1 MLKPLFI
8 AALAAAAF
16 SLPASAAEV
25 QVKMLNKGA
34 DGAFVFEPALVKIA
48 PGDTVR
54 FVPTDKGH
62 NVESIPGMIPDG
74 VAPFTGKMGEETA
87 IVFEKPGV
95 YGYKCK
101 PHYPMGMVGLVVVG
115 APSNLDAAKAVA
127 QPGRAKAVFGALF
140 DKFAATAAS
149 AQ

>member
-8 AALAAAAF
+8 AAIAAAAF
-16 SLPASAAEV
+16 SLAASAAEV

-48 PGDTVR
+48 PGDTIR

-62 NVESIPGMIPDG
+62 NVESIAGMIPEG
-74 VAPFTGKMGEETA
+74 AAPFSGKMGEETVV
-87 IVFEKPGV
+87 VFEKPGV

-115 APSNLDAAKAVA
+115 APGNLDVAKAVA
-127 QPGRAKAVFGALF
+127 QPGKAKTVFSALF
-140 DKFAATAAS
+140 DKLAATAAS